1 MPWGMIS
8 EREEDENQYLPDSVK
23 VKKLLRHVLKYKK
36 EAIIV
41 ILTVAVTSAAGM
53 IGPLLIGDATNSII
67 SGNFKL
73 VLYLAASYSLLYA
86 AQYFAENRRVFHIT
100 MLSQKVIKELRDHT
114 FRTLQWVP
122 LGFFSRNKTGRIIS
136 RVTNDAEALSDF
148 LTFQLPQVMAG
159 IMAVIASIAIM
170 IYLDPFLTLV
180 SVSIIPVLLAVT
192 LSLQK
197 RMRKNFLETRKR
209 IAAVTSNLSE
219 SISGMKVIQSFTR
232 EETARKRFD
241 ILNSRNMTANLRASR
256 FSSLFGSAVQIIEAG
271 GIALVLYVGSSQ
283 AFSGTIS
290 VGLLVAF
297 VAYVQGFF
305 NPVVQLSQFYNS
317 YQSSMV
323 GLDRIYRLQDNEIDD
338 QRLPGNEFDGI
349 DRNVEFR
356 NVSFSFGNNEVIHN
370 VSFNIMKGQKV
381 ALVGPTGAGKSTLSN
396 LLLRFYRPS
405 SGEILADG
413 RDIFSSD
420 IESYRRSVAAVIQ
433 DPFLFRSSVIEN
445 IRFASP
451 DVSEVEIMECVDQ
464 YGLRDVFNTL
474 SNGLNTDVGER
485 GTNISEGQRQAVS
498 LVRAIIRNPEMII
511 LDEATSQLDAE
522 TEEKIQNAL
531 ELAMKDK
538 TVIIIA
544 HRLSTLRI
552 TDRIFYV
559 DHGKIIEEG
568 ELAELMKKGGKF
580 ASLYSEQFS
589 MTI

>member
-8 EREEDENQYLPDSVK
+8 EREEEENQYVSDSVK
-23 VKKLLRHVLKYKK
+23 VRKLLRNVLKYRK
-36 EAIIV
+36 ESIIV
-41 ILTVAVTSAAGM
+41 IITVAVTSAAGM
-53 IGPLLIGDATNSII
+53 IGPLLIGLATNSII
-67 SGNFKL
+67 SRNFSS
-73 VLYLAASYSLLYA
+73 VIFLASVYSILYA
-86 AQYFAENRRVFHIT
+86 AQYFAENRRVYHIT
-100 MLSQKVIKELRDHT
+100 MISQKVIKELRDST
-114 FRTLQWVP
+114 FQTLQWVP
-122 LGFFSRNKTGRIIS
+122 LGFFSKNKTGRIIS

-159 IMAVIASIAIM
+159 IMAVVASIAIM
-170 IYLDPFLTLV
+170 IYLDPFLTLI

-232 EETARKRFD
+232 EETAKKRFD
-241 ILNSRNMTANLRASR
+241 LLNKRNMLANLKASR
-256 FSSLFGSAVQIIEAG
+256 FSSLFGSAVQIIEAS
-271 GIALVLYVGSSQ
+271 GIAMVLYAGSLQ
-283 AFSGTIS
+283 AFSGAIS
-290 VGLLVAF
+290 IGLLVAF

-323 GLDRIYRLQDNEIDD
+323 GLDRIYRLQDTAIDD
-338 QRLPGNEFDGI
+338 QRIPGMEFKGI
-349 DRNVEFR
+349 KEKIEFKNV
-356 NVSFSFGNNEVIHN
+356 NFSFGNTEVIHG
-370 VSFNIMKGQKV
+370 VSLSIKKGQRV
-381 ALVGPTGAGKSTLSN
+381 ALVGPTGAGKSTISN

-405 SGEILADG
+405 SGTIQIDG
-413 RDIFSSD
+413 ENIFDSD
-420 IESYRRSVAAVIQ
+420 IESYRKPIAAVIQ
-433 DPFLFRSSVIEN
+433 DPFLFRASVIDN
-445 IRFASP
+445 VRFSSP
-451 DVSEVEIMECVDQ
+451 GVSEEEIKECIEQ
-464 YGLRDVFNTL
+464 YGLGDVFNSL
-474 SNGLNTDVGER
+474 SKGLYTDVGER

-498 LVRAIIRNPEMII
+498 LVRAVIRNPEMII

-568 ELAELMKKGGKF
+568 ELEELMERGGKF
-580 ASLYSEQFS
+580 ASLYSEQFGL
-589 MTI
+589 TI